1 MCCMCRYSPIQDV
14 FYESRAQVPLW
25 AFVPLMVVVPP
36 YLAATL
42 ALLLYSFRAQ
52 CVTIATAILSFVLGA
67 RQCYTV
73 FNLQASSSTS
83 LFLGYACMGSALMG
97 LVDVCVLLV
106 SARSQRQTKKPTAVE
121 DAAA

>member
-1 MCCMCRYSPIQDV
+1 M